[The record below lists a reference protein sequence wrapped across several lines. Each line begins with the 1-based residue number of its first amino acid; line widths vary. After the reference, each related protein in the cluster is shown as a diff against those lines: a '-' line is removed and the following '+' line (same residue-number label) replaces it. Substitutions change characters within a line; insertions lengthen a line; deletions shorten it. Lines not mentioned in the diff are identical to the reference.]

1 MPFGH
6 QYITVKND
14 SRVAVHVL
22 VGPNPDWT
30 YADLGTNI
38 VGTLLLNLVPVV
50 GEVKDAETLAQI
62 YQIFKGVKMGEMAAA
77 GAKALNVIF
86 ESATVIKQL
95 AAGASAVEVV
105 DKTLSSLGYV
115 KLAPGEEKNV
125 WEERLSRHPWEWMN
139 PSTWAEQFG
148 AETHYIT
155 FLSPTCEFV
164 YEYEQMTAHVDEVA
178 AYVEATI
185 SGATL
190 AEDGHIAAKPAAAID
205 PQLMLAMVGAG
216 APEPAPPSTRPPRAR
231 GNNPITRMFYRW
243 RATRGHVTRPEA
255 WTVTQSQARSASGT
269 AMEFDNVVSN
279 ERRQRPQT
287 MTQLR
292 NAINDQIIRDWER
305 RVPNPPLPNRPHV
318 TVEQLRVGITNALVD
333 YYQETREPY
342 APITPEQSAAFR
354 ARVLE
359 EAANARTGSP
369 TVVQLFLE
377 GLAVAPRVILMLD

>member
-14 SRVAVHVL
+14 SKVAVHVL
-22 VGPNPDWT
+22 VAPNPDWT

-38 VGTLLLNLVPVV
+38 VGTLLLQLVPFV
-50 GEVKDAETLAQI
+50 GEVKDAETVAQI
-62 YQIFKGVKMGEMAAA
+62 YQIFKGVKTAEMAAA
-77 GAKALNVIF
+77 AAKALNVLF

-95 AAGASAVEVV
+95 AAGASAMEIV

-148 AETHYIT
+148 AETHYIA
-155 FLSPTCEFV
+155 FFSPTCEFM

-185 SGATL
+185 PGATL
-190 AEDGHIAAKPAAAID
+190 AVPPSPPPPSGATP
-205 PQLMLAMVGAG
+205 MLAMVGAG
-216 APEPAPPSTRPPRAR
+216 PPEPSTRPPRAR
-231 GNNPITRMFYRW
+231 GNNFITRAYYRW

-269 AMEFDNVVSN
+269 AVEFDNVVSN
-279 ERRQRPQT
+279 ERRQMPQT

-292 NAINDQIIRDWER
+292 NAMNDQIIRDWER
-305 RVPNPPLPNRPHV
+305 SLPNRPNPPLPNRPHV
-318 TVEQLRVGITNALVD
+318 TMEQLRVANTNALVD
-333 YYQETREPY
+333 YYQETGEPY
-342 APITPEQSAAFR
+342 TPMTPEQSAAFR

-359 EAANARTGSP
+359 DAANARTGSP
-369 TVVQLFLE
+369 LVVRAFLE
-377 GLAVAPRVILMLD
+377 GLAVAPRLLLILD